1 MQLDIFISH
10 NLRDKG
16 IQQAINYADKV
27 QPLWSE
33 QAYNCLLNY
42 IRYNDEFMT
51 EDVREASKNQL
62 SEPPSA
68 RAWGGIIVKAVKCGL
83 IYRKGF
89 RNVSNVKAHC
99 TPATLWAVNK

>member
-1 MQLDIFISH
+1 MQLDIFTSQ

-16 IQQAINYADKV
+16 IQQAINHADEV

-51 EDVREASKNQL
+51 EDVREASKNQKEEL
-62 SEPPSA
+62 QNTKRFDTMNSLINDQQTGLLRTMTKTEEFD
-68 RAWGGIIVKAVKCGL
+68 WLEKKVLETVK
-83 IYRKGF
+83 
-89 RNVSNVKAHC
+89 
-99 TPATLWAVNK
+99 